1 VIPMQPPHSHTPSDS
16 TPHPETTTPSHR
28 RKPPAHP
35 PNEHD
40 SRDDSTT
47 TTRLIADGGRP
58 TRTCED
64 CGLTSRRR
72 DLTPTADGYLV
83 CPGCGRVIE
92 AYTGIDLTDPSAYV
106 LRLGT
111 NRSNTHIY
119 HYPDSENPVAPRCP
133 SAYRDAAVYRP
144 TTQDRLSEK
153 YTRCK
158 RCTNPTPADDERPQ
172 HATRSTTVWYSQTG
186 DVYHADAGG
195 IPACPEVIPHAT
207 EHTLGEAHRHG
218 KRPCKDCQPLQPPED
233 TETDP
238 SARSTTLG
246 DFA

>member
-1 VIPMQPPHSHTPSDS
+1 MTDTV
-16 TPHPETTTPSHR
+16 
-28 RKPPAHP
+28 
-35 PNEHD
+35 
-40 SRDDSTT
+40 
-47 TTRLIADGGRP
+47 

-72 DLTPTADGYLV
+72 ALVPTAEGYLV

-92 AYTGIDLTDPSAYV
+92 TYTGIDITDPSAYV

-119 HYPDSENPVAPRCP
+119 HYPDPDNPVAPRCQ
-133 SAYRDAAVYRP
+133 SAYRDTSVYRP
-144 TTQDRLSEK
+144 TTQNRLSEK

-158 RCTNPTPADDERPQ
+158 RCTTTSSDTKEQPQ

-186 DVYHADAGG
+186 EVYHADAGG
-195 IPACPEVIPHAT
+195 IPACPEVMPIVD
-207 EHTLGEAHRHG
+207 EHSLDEAHRHG
-218 KRPCKDCQPLQPPED
+218 KRPCKDCQPPQFPED
-233 TETDP
+233 TETDA
-238 SARSTTLG
+238 SADSTTLG